1 MAEYESRKIE
11 SLRTEPKPRCS
22 SRMLSLRLG
31 PWFAP
36 GSLLP
41 FGRWS
46 EPRIS
51 TVLPVS
57 RLPPGLSACFAE
69 SGSLGAVCA
78 LTRKTTT
85 VSRSQPSAAN
95 ASHFSTRLP
104 VTRRGALRS
113 P

>member
-1 MAEYESRKIE
+1 
-11 SLRTEPKPRCS
+11 
-22 SRMLSLRLG
+22 MLSERLG

-51 TVLPVS
+51 TVLPVI
-57 RLPPGLSACFAE
+57 RLPPPVRASFAE

-78 LTRKTTT
+78 LTKKTTKD
-85 VSRSQPSAAN
+85 SRNQPSAAN
-95 ASHFSTRLP
+95 ASHFSTRLA
-104 VTRRGALRS
+104 VVFRGAVRS
-113 P
+113 PYGSSGDGFG